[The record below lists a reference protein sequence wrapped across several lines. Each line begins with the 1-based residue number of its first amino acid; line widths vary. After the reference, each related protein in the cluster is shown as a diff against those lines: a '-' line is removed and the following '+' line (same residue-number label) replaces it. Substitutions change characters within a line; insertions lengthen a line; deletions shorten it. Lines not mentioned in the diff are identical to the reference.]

1 MKKTCKICQNTFEF
15 CPTCTI
21 KGVAYKSKG
30 MCSQSCYDISNILQR
45 YGCKLLTAEE
55 LIQTLKPYNLESMQL
70 QPKIEAYYQGI
81 KAKLPQP
88 KVFVPILEVAPVE
101 SVEVVIEDDEDTTTS
116 EDEE

>member
-21 KGVAYKSKG
+21 KGVVYKSKG

-55 LIQTLKPYNLESMQL
+55 LVQTLKPYDIDSMKL
-70 QPKIEAYYQGI
+70 QPKIEAYYQDI
-81 KAKLPQP
+81 KAQLPKP
-88 KVFVPILEVAPVE
+88 EPRAPLEFVPFED
-101 SVEVVIEDDEDTTTS
+101 VEVVIENDEDTTTS